1 MNDKVE
7 SIKKR
12 FPLTANLLHGCRERY
27 YVFLGKH
34 LPERLIKAWYKQIY
48 KRDIDLINP
57 KTIDEKINWM
67 KLHSDISLWTKCADK
82 VEVRKFIEERGL
94 GHVLNTIYG
103 VYDRVEDID
112 FESLPDSF
120 VLKASNGGGG
130 KQVLIV
136 KDKSELNICDTRK
149 LLNRWLKQEV
159 GYRYYEPQYFPIRSR
174 IIAEKYLQP
183 DEGNG
188 SLNDYKIYCFDGKA
202 YNVVLCSDRKLND
215 TVSFSVY
222 DLDWNLHPDCIMNQ
236 YRTNI
241 VYPKP
246 CSLEKMIEY
255 SGILA
260 KGIPFVRIDWYEIKG
275 EPIISE
281 MTFTPAGG
289 FLHRYSYN
297 YLLELGDQLSLPSV
311 SKNDD
316 K

>member
-1 MNDKVE
+1 MSDKVE
-7 SIKKR
+7 TIKKR
-12 FPLTANLLHGCRERY
+12 FPLIAKLLHACKEWY

-34 LPERLIKAWYKQIY
+34 FPEKLIKVWYKQKY
-48 KRDIDLINP
+48 KRDINLINP

-94 GHVLNTIYG
+94 GHVLNTNYG

-112 FESLPDSF
+112 FDSLPDSF
-120 VLKASNGGGG
+120 VVKTSNGGGG

-136 KDKSELNICDTRK
+136 KEKSELIITETRK

-159 GYRYYEPQYFPIRSR
+159 GYRYYEPQYFSIKPR

-183 DEGNG
+183 DDGGEC
-188 SLNDYKIYCFDGKA
+188 LIDYKVNCFDGKA
-202 YNVVLCSDRKLND
+202 YSIVLCSDRKLND
-215 TVSFSVY
+215 SVFLSVY
-222 DLDWNLHPDCIMNQ
+222 DLDWNLHPNCILGK
-236 YRTNI
+236 YRTDV

-246 CSLEKMIEY
+246 SSFEKIIKY
-255 SGILA
+255 SSILS

-289 FLHRYSYN
+289 YQYFFSYE
-297 YLLELGDQLSLPSV
+297 YLLELGEQMTLP
-311 SKNDD
+311 
-316 K
+316 